1 MCNLHNMSLENLLCY
16 ISIRY
21 YQYRSKFNKVIARTT
36 GVVFLE
42 KQCVYVQCCA
52 LRTKIWKLKCT
63 WGHFCQGLGLKTL
76 VNWDLRDVILV
87 LCLETLLPRS
97 WPWSH
102 MYWHCLHTMP
112 SRVYA
117 SVGRL
122 AQQTHWCRFAAVGP
136 ASKRYQVIAAH
147 IYIYIHCI
155 SYGELVRPRAC
166 VCYPQVR
173 VEGVAEKL
181 SDEEAVEYF
190 HSRPRSSQFS
200 ACVSDQSMVIASRE
214 VSSYLLQYNTR
225 CCFNARSKADI
236 SRLSLLHGNNN

>member
-1 MCNLHNMSLENLLCY
+1 MVSHVLALPA
-16 ISIRY
+16 Y
-21 YQYRSKFNKVIARTT
+21 YA
-36 GVVFLE
+36 E
-42 KQCVYVQCCA
+42 
-52 LRTKIWKLKCT
+52 
-63 WGHFCQGLGLKTL
+63 QGLCICRASGSANPL
-76 VNWDLRDVILV
+76 VQV
-87 LCLETLLPRS
+87 CCCGS
-97 WPWSH
+97 S
-102 MYWHCLHTMP
+102 
-112 SRVYA
+112 
-117 SVGRL
+117 
-122 AQQTHWCRFAAVGP
+122 QQEISSDCCTH
-136 ASKRYQVIAAH
+136 
-147 IYIYIHCI
+147 IYIHCI

-200 ACVSDQSMVIASRE
+200 ACVSDQSTVVASRE